1 MIEKLVKKAQKGD
14 TEAFGKLIIILQEDL
29 YKIARS
35 RLKQEADIQDAVQDT
50 IVTAFQTIKTLS
62 KISAFKTWII
72 KILINKCNDI
82 YKKQCKFNNLS
93 FEENELENYFP
104 DDTQNYSSLEF
115 DNLLEMLN
123 YDEKLILILYYAE
136 GYNSKEIAQ
145 ILDINKNTVRSKIL
159 RAKNKIKDTLKEVL

>member
-72 KILINKCNDI
+72 KILINKCNDMYARKGSKDI
-82 YKKQCKFNNLS
+82 SLKK
-93 FEENELENYFP
+93 
-104 DDTQNYSSLEF
+104 
-115 DNLLEMLN
+115 M
-123 YDEKLILILYYAE
+123 
-136 GYNSKEIAQ
+136 NSKIIFQ
-145 ILDINKNTVRSKIL
+145 TIHKIILV
-159 RAKNKIKDTLKEVL
+159 